1 MHTLHSL
8 NDWQLSFSPTVAWST
23 WENRLGAKQE
33 QRLRYGNND
42 TAPMRISNHTQF
54 NSYENLH
61 CSEEAKAKA
70 ALERHT
76 PASKASIK
84 KTFPSNP
91 AFVQLNHWLWWNFG
105 WSCLQKPM
113 FEHRLLTQQIQ
124 HICHLLRAGA
134 MGWPRLVK
142 RAAADQLQSRS
153 PMLNQR
159 LPVTRWRACLSPHT
173 TSQEWSS
180 HMWCAKALQEQKND
194 NK

>member
-1 MHTLHSL
+1 MHRLHSL
-8 NDWQLSFSPTVAWST
+8 NDWQLNFLPTVAWST

-42 TAPMRISNHTQF
+42 TAPMHISNHTQF

-61 CSEEAKAKA
+61 RSEEAKAKA

-91 AFVQLNHWLWWNFG
+91 AFVQPNHWLWWNFG

-113 FEHRLLTQQIQ
+113 FETQTAYSTNSA
-124 HICHLLRAGA
+124 H
-134 MGWPRLVK
+134 
-142 RAAADQLQSRS
+142 
-153 PMLNQR
+153 
-159 LPVTRWRACLSPHT
+159 LSPPPRWSNGMAT
-173 TSQEWSS
+173 PGQEGGSWPV
-180 HMWCAKALQEQKND
+180 AI
-194 NK
+194 